1 MVLRIILP
9 MLYPACVMEEVM
21 AMLEEEARGLSST
34 PQGTVSIPIILLMKV
49 SYVNEF
55 FLRHY
60 AQA

>member
-1 MVLRIILP
+1 

-34 PQGTVSIPIILLMKV
+34 PQRIVSIPIILPMKV

-55 FLRHY
+55 FPWHY